1 MNDYVFE
8 LPPSEYLF
16 EQEPN
21 QCFFKI
27 HKSYLPGN
35 NKKVFIAGALFLKN
49 FYSVFDFDE

>member
-16 EQEPN
+16 SMEPN

-27 HKSYLPGN
+27 HQSYLPGN
-35 NKKVFIAGALFLKN
+35 NKKIFIVGALFLKN